1 MEILKILDFNQIKF
15 MYKKTIEYLNLKM
28 VYTSNVNNLFDLEKY
43 SIKLTNF
50 DIKTQYNYEI
60 QYVEKR
66 KIYNEFLKKLENKNY
81 KDIFTHIDTFYKFYK
96 MNNYKIYVSN
106 NKGQDYIVIKK
117 QKKIIIISGQRDKSR
132 CLSYII
138 REIVRID
145 SENNKNIIMHSSC
158 LEINNQNILIV
169 GDSGSGKTTLLFQLL
184 SKTDGKY
191 ISNDRTIID
200 ENLRTY
206 SFPLKIR
213 LGVETVDNIESLT
226 SYLAIKNITEVSN
239 GKKIMYPLNI
249 KEWKNQL
256 NSSTI
261 PIKKIIIPEIL
272 LKEENKIM
280 EISQDE
286 IKQNLEANCFTP
298 NDPVWKNR
306 WFREDY
312 KNYDETIIKSK
323 EKIIEKLIRNTKKIK
338 LKFNGILDEKD
349 LKKILEV

>member
-1 MEILKILDFNQIKF
+1 
-15 MYKKTIEYLNLKM
+15 
-28 VYTSNVNNLFDLEKY
+28 
-43 SIKLTNF
+43 
-50 DIKTQYNYEI
+50 
-60 QYVEKR
+60 
-66 KIYNEFLKKLENKNY
+66 
-81 KDIFTHIDTFYKFYK
+81 